1 MPKKRLCKSTALGCC
16 KGACP
21 FRHRNA
27 KRPLPLCFLKRC
39 SERLCGVGIAMPKT
53 MCTQSCFNRIF
64 KAQRCIAQVTGETIL
79 RGVLLCWT
87 IANAGAFKMLPP
99 LFRRFS
105 VTAQPGL
112 YLQTKGN

>member
-1 MPKKRLCKSTALGCC
+1 
-16 KGACP
+16 
-21 FRHRNA
+21 
-27 KRPLPLCFLKRC
+27 
-39 SERLCGVGIAMPKT
+39 MPKT